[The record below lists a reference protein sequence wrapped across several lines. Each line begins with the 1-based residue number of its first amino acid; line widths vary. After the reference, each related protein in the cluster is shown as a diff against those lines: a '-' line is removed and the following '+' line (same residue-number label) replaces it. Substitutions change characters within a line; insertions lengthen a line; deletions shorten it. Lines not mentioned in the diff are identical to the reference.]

1 MEENNYPTF
10 TKTFNGIKFFKAYK
24 EEKNRN
30 NKQTVT
36 LLYLSDITEILKSI
50 ITKQNIMV
58 CKKLVQTIRPKQILP
73 ILKLPL
79 KSKQQQG
86 VLYETPCLHCD
97 GMYKNVTGRSY
108 ATRFKERVM

>member
-1 MEENNYPTF
+1 MEENNYPNF

-24 EEKNRN
+24 EEKNKN

-36 LLYLSDITEILKSI
+36 LLYLSDITEILKCI

-58 CKKLVQTIRPKQILP
+58 CKKLVQTIKQILP

-79 KSKQQQG
+79 KSKCFMK
-86 VLYETPCLHCD
+86 LRAYIAMACTK
-97 GMYKNVTGRSY
+97 M
-108 ATRFKERVM
+108 